1 MESLKVARPNGWMA
15 KKVGRGVP
23 AAGHAIHERESE
35 LSDALTYTQA
45 RRDLWLIRLCMG
57 QTSFGT
63 LSPIPSA
70 VYVKHPVWAKPPA
83 RRRRAPRRL
92 RGPPSKASAYSRP
105 PRLSKRHSV
114 YIVLG

>member
-45 RRDLWLIRLCMG
+45 RRDVWLIHLRMS
-57 QTSFGT
+57 QTSRGT
-63 LSPIPSA
+63 LSPI
-70 VYVKHPVWAKPPA
+70 
-83 RRRRAPRRL
+83 RRRIRQASRRAP
-92 RGPPSKASAYSRP
+92 PPSASLALGGRGECLYREP
-105 PRLSKRHSV
+105 P
-114 YIVLG
+114 GD

>member
-45 RRDLWLIRLCMG
+45 RRDVWLIHLRMS
-57 QTSFGT
+57 QTSRGT
-63 LSPIPSA
+63 LSPIPSG
-70 VYVKHPVWAKPPA
+70 
-83 RRRRAPRRL
+83 
-92 RGPPSKASAYSRP
+92 RGA
-105 PRLSKRHSV
+105 SV
-114 YIVLG
+114 YTRAV